1 MEKNYSKRFKDIL
14 GFSKEEA
21 RRTGYSQII
30 PEHLL
35 LGLIREGSGR
45 AIEAIS
51 HFGTDINN
59 IKISIDQKIKN
70 SGNSIS
76 NFEDIA
82 IDKTADRILKISVL
96 EARLLSAKEIDSEHL
111 LLAILKEQTSN
122 AAHILENEHISYGKL
137 YSYLATTPQNHTEE
151 SIRSFFANDDDEYND
166 TLDRSNEDD
175 DTESDNDSKK
185 KEEKS
190 NTPVLDSFSV
200 DMTKLAAE
208 GKLDPVIGR
217 DTEIERL
224 SQILSRRKKNNP
236 VLIGEPGVGKSAI
249 VEGLALRIVKHKVS
263 RILFNKRVISLDL
276 ASILSGTKY
285 RGQFEERIKAI
296 ISELSKNKDIIL
308 FIDEIH
314 TIVGAGSTAGTLDAA
329 NILKPALARGEIQC
343 VGATTF
349 DEYRKT
355 IEKDGALER
364 RFQKII
370 VNPTTEE
377 ETLQILTNIKSRYE
391 EYHNVE
397 YTNDALEAC
406 VRLTAKYISDRNFPD
421 KAIDAMD
428 EAGSK
433 AHITEAIAPK
443 EIEEIENQ
451 INEESLLKIK
461 AVNEQNF
468 ELAAK
473 HRDKEK
479 VLREQL
485 SKIQEEWYTNL
496 KNHKKIVDV
505 QAIDEIVSMM
515 SGIPVK
521 RIAEEES
528 QKLLD
533 MSKNLQECIIGQD
546 DAINKVV
553 KAIRRNRVGLKDPQ
567 KPIGTFMFLGPTGVG
582 KTYLAKKIA
591 ESLFGSQDALIRV
604 DMSEYMEKFSVSRL
618 IGAPPGY
625 VGYDEGGQLTERV
638 RRKPYSV
645 VLLDE
650 IEKAHGD
657 VFNLLLQVMDEGRL
671 TDSLGRYIDFKNTI
685 IILTSNTGTRQLKE
699 FGQGIGFT
707 TNDISNKEVAHSI
720 IKKALN
726 KSFSPE
732 FLNRIDDIVI
742 FDNLSRESIFK
753 IIDLELKDFYK
764 RLSDL
769 GYALQLTDN
778 AKEFIADAG
787 CDVQYGARPLKRAI
801 QQHLE
806 DEIAELILR
815 GDVKQGN
822 TIVLDYDNSNKKII
836 TSIKK

>member
-21 RRTGYSQII
+21 QRTGYNQII

-59 IKISIDQKIKN
+59 IKISIDKKIIN
-70 SGNSIS
+70 SGDSTSI
-76 NFEDIA
+76 FEDIA

-122 AAHILENEHISYGKL
+122 AAQILEKEHISYGKL

-151 SIRSFFANDDDEYND
+151 SIRSSFANDDDEYDD
-166 TLDRSNEDD
+166 TLDRSNEDND
-175 DTESDNDSKK
+175 AENDNSSKK

>member
-21 RRTGYSQII
+21 QRTGYSQII

-175 DTESDNDSKK
+175 DTESDNNSKK

-533 MSKNLQECIIGQD
+533 MSKNLQECIIGQN

-822 TIVLDYDNSNKKII
+822 TIVLDHDNSNKKII